1 MRCPTHSEGGAVDH
15 ERFDSIFTSD
25 ALHWAIVKVPRLGL
39 PPYSPPRIARRLAF
53 RLNRLRSRVSLVACR
68 GRTIYRVPKTC
79 PDCSANFLTA
89 DFLPP
94 MNPQPPRRDMT
105 AIELAQTIASSGL
118 VAADALS
125 GLVEA
130 ARGDAQ
136 VLAEWLVRDHL
147 LTRFQVD
154 AFREGRGDTLS
165 LGNYEILDRLGAG
178 GMGTVYKARHRRMKR
193 IVALKILAANLSEN
207 PVFLK
212 RFQREVETIAC
223 LGHPNIVM
231 AYDADATG
239 STHFLVMEFVQGM
252 DLAAYVGRH
261 GPLPVAAAV
270 DCLLQ
275 AARGL
280 AYAHSQEMVHRDVKP
295 HNLLR
300 DDSGAVKLTDL
311 GLVQL
316 NRDVENKAV
325 DTGMTSM
332 GGIVGTP
339 DYMPP
344 EQGLDSAALDHR
356 ADIYALGCTL
366 HFLLTGRAPYT
377 GANVLSILLKHRD
390 APIPDLQQAPPRLNA
405 LFRRMLAKRP
415 DDRVQRMD
423 EVVRELETIAAA
435 LAADSTPNA
444 GAAPV
449 AGQPGMAAIAGA
461 PSSGPPSAAGGM
473 ASAASAA
480 GAVATENGAAP
491 PTSPWSSVS
500 TPRYADQTQDFSVT
514 ELRMTALIVEPSR
527 VQAAIIRGFLQ
538 EHGVE
543 VIATAGRGDEAI
555 ELVQRHQPNAV
566 VSAMQL
572 PDFTGVRLAERIRS
586 ECDLV
591 APGFVLVTTGA
602 SEDESRAFAHLP
614 RVVSLCK
621 PFSSHQL
628 WQALGRV
635 TGTSQ
640 EFTLAGVPAPGG
652 SPTLMLTPTQFAA
665 AAGCVPPPAARGA
678 EAAKTPVERSQLRV
692 MIVDDSAT
700 ARMNIRNVL
709 KGLGVSNFLEVPD
722 GAYAIAVAAN
732 EICHLIVTDY
742 NMPLMDGRALVSY
755 LKQNPAT
762 RHIPIVM
769 VTTEA
774 DPAKLAAV
782 RRLGVV
788 AILEKAFPAQIVGPL
803 LDSLF

>member
-1 MRCPTHSEGGAVDH
+1 
-15 ERFDSIFTSD
+15 
-25 ALHWAIVKVPRLGL
+25 
-39 PPYSPPRIARRLAF
+39 
-53 RLNRLRSRVSLVACR
+53 
-68 GRTIYRVPKTC
+68 
-79 PDCSANFLTA
+79 
-89 DFLPP
+89 
-94 MNPQPPRRDMT
+94 MNPQPTRSTSNSIDF
-105 AIELAQTIASSGL
+105 AQAVVASGL
-118 VAADALS
+118 VSAEALRS
-125 GLVEA
+125 VIDNAHGSAVELAELLVRASLLTPFQVEA
-130 ARGDAQ
+130 
-136 VLAEWLVRDHL
+136 L
-147 LTRFQVD
+147 
-154 AFREGRGDTLS
+154 REGRGDTLS
-165 LGNYEILDRLGAG
+165 LGNYDILDRLGAG

-193 IVALKILAANLSEN
+193 IVALKILAANLSDN

-252 DLAAYVGRH
+252 DLAAYVARRGS
-261 GPLPVAAAV
+261 LSVAEAI

-300 DDSGAVKLTDL
+300 DDSGVVKLTDL

-316 NRDVENKAV
+316 NRDAEDKAA
-325 DTGMTSM
+325 DTGMTST

-366 HFLLTGRAPYT
+366 FYLLTGKPPYT

-390 APIPDLQQAPPRLNA
+390 APIPDLPQAPPRLNS
-405 LFRRMLAKRP
+405 LFHRMLAKRP
-415 DDRVQRMD
+415 EDRVQRMD
-423 EVVRELETIAAA
+423 EVVRELEAIVAAMA
-435 LAADSTPNA
+435 TDATTTDATT
-444 GAAPV
+444 GAAVNDGTTRPNS
-449 AGQPGMAAIAGA
+449 GPTQSPTA
-461 PSSGPPSAAGGM
+461 PRSGPPAV
-473 ASAASAA
+473 AAS
-480 GAVATENGAAP
+480 GVATSPDAP
-491 PTSPWSSVS
+491 ANSQWSSAS
-500 TPRYADQTQDFSVT
+500 TPRHADQTQDFSIT
-514 ELRMTALIVEPSR
+514 ALRMTALVVEPSR

-543 VIATAGRGDEAI
+543 VLATAGRGEEAI
-555 ELVQRHQPNAV
+555 ELVRRHQPNAV

-572 PDFTGVRLAERIRS
+572 PDFTGVRLAERIRT
-586 ECDLV
+586 ECEMV

-602 SEDESRAFAHLP
+602 SDDESRHFAHLP

-621 PFSSHQL
+621 PFSSQQL

-640 EFTLAGVPAPGG
+640 EFTLAGALGAAG
-652 SPTLMLTPTQFAA
+652 AGTAAASPPRSNASSTLVLTPAEFAA
-665 AAGCVPPPAARGA
+665 AAGCPPRGVDGANGAAAVAGSGPAAGKIDRA
-678 EAAKTPVERSQLRV
+678 RLRV
-692 MIVDDSAT
+692 MIVDDSST

-709 KGLGVSNFLEVPD
+709 KGLGISNFLEVPD

-742 NMPLMDGRALVSY
+742 NMPSMDGRALVSY

-774 DPAKLAAV
+774 DPEKLAAV

-788 AILEKAFPAQIVGPL
+788 AILEKAFPSQIVGPL

>member
-1 MRCPTHSEGGAVDH
+1 
-15 ERFDSIFTSD
+15 
-25 ALHWAIVKVPRLGL
+25 
-39 PPYSPPRIARRLAF
+39 
-53 RLNRLRSRVSLVACR
+53 
-68 GRTIYRVPKTC
+68 
-79 PDCSANFLTA
+79 
-89 DFLPP
+89 
-94 MNPQPPRRDMT
+94 MNPQPTRSASNSIDF
-105 AIELAQTIASSGL
+105 AQAVMASGL
-118 VAADALS
+118 VNADALRGAIDNAHGNAAELAES
-125 GLVEA
+125 LVRANLLTPFQVEA
-130 ARGDAQ
+130 
-136 VLAEWLVRDHL
+136 L
-147 LTRFQVD
+147 
-154 AFREGRGDTLS
+154 REGRGDMLS
-165 LGNYEILDRLGAG
+165 LGNYDILDRLGAG

-193 IVALKILAANLSEN
+193 IVALKILAANLSDN

-252 DLAAYVGRH
+252 DLAAYVARR
-261 GPLPVAAAV
+261 GPLPVAEAV

-300 DDSGAVKLTDL
+300 DDSGVVKLTDL

-316 NRDVENKAV
+316 NRDAEDKAA
-325 DTGMTSM
+325 DTGMTST

-366 HFLLTGRAPYT
+366 FYLLTGKPPYT

-390 APIPDLQQAPPRLNA
+390 APVPDLPQASPRLNS
-405 LFRRMLAKRP
+405 LFHRMLAKRP
-415 DDRVQRMD
+415 EDRVQRMD
-423 EVVRELETIAAA
+423 EVVHELEAIVAAMA
-435 LAADSTPNA
+435 TDATANAAVNDGEARPNLGSRQAPTP
-444 GAAPV
+444 
-449 AGQPGMAAIAGA
+449 PGFGPTAIAG
-461 PSSGPPSAAGGM
+461 S
-473 ASAASAA
+473 
-480 GAVATENGAAP
+480 GAA
-491 PTSPWSSVS
+491 TSPDAPVNSQWSSAS
-500 TPRYADQTQDFSVT
+500 TPRHADQTQDFSVT
-514 ELRMTALIVEPSR
+514 ALRMTVLVVEPSR

-543 VIATAGRGDEAI
+543 VLATAGRGEEAI
-555 ELVQRHQPNAV
+555 ELVRRHQPNAV

-572 PDFTGVRLAERIRS
+572 PDFTGVRLAERIRT
-586 ECDLV
+586 ECDMV

-602 SEDESRAFAHLP
+602 SDDESRHFAHLP

-621 PFSSHQL
+621 PFSSQQL

-640 EFTLAGVPAPGG
+640 EFTLAGAIGASGIGAAGAIHPRSNA
-652 SPTLMLTPTQFAA
+652 SSTLVLTPAEFAA
-665 AAGCVPPPAARGA
+665 AAGCPPRGA
-678 EAAKTPVERSQLRV
+678 DGVTGAAMAPGSGPTAGKIDRARLRV
-692 MIVDDSAT
+692 MIVDDSST

-709 KGLGVSNFLEVPD
+709 KGLGISNFLEVPD

-774 DPAKLAAV
+774 DPEKLAAV

-788 AILEKAFPAQIVGPL
+788 AILEKAFPSQIVGPL

>member
-1 MRCPTHSEGGAVDH
+1 LLATVRAVPTA
-15 ERFDSIFTSD
+15 
-25 ALHWAIVKVPRLGL
+25 A
-39 PPYSPPRIARRLAF
+39 
-53 RLNRLRSRVSLVACR
+53 
-68 GRTIYRVPKTC
+68 
-79 PDCSANFLTA
+79 LTA
-89 DFLPP
+89 VPPSPLLVVPLAIPPPSIVTP
-94 MNPQPPRRDMT
+94 MNSQPTRTDPP
-105 AIELAQTIASSGL
+105 A
-118 VAADALS
+118 
-125 GLVEA
+125 VEM
-130 ARGDAQ
+130 
-136 VLAEWLVRDHL
+136 
-147 LTRFQVD
+147 
-154 AFREGRGDTLS
+154 LS
-165 LGNYEILDRLGAG
+165 LGNYDILERLGAG

-193 IVALKILAANLSEN
+193 IVALKILAANLSDN
-207 PVFLK
+207 PLFLK
-212 RFQREVETIAC
+212 RFQLEVETIAC

-252 DLAAYVGRH
+252 DLAAYVARR
-261 GPLPVAAAV
+261 GPLPVAEAI

-280 AYAHSQEMVHRDVKP
+280 AYAHAQEMVHRDVKP

-300 DDSGAVKLTDL
+300 DDSGVVKLTDL

-316 NRDVENKAV
+316 NRDAEDKTA
-325 DTGMTSM
+325 DPGMTST

-339 DYMPP
+339 EYMPP

-366 HFLLTGRAPYT
+366 HFLLTGQPPYT
-377 GANVLSILLKHRD
+377 GSNVLAILLKHRD
-390 APIPDLQQAPPRLNA
+390 APIPDLQQVPPRLNR

-415 DDRVQRMD
+415 DDRVQNMD
-423 EVVRELETIAAA
+423 EVVRELEAIASECAADGGAGAGVGMAAGGAAPGANAAQANAA
-435 LAADSTPNA
+435 LAGAGLA
-444 GAAPV
+444 GAA
-449 AGQPGMAAIAGA
+449 
-461 PSSGPPSAAGGM
+461 SA
-473 ASAASAA
+473 
-480 GAVATENGAAP
+480 VP
-491 PTSPWSSVS
+491 QWSSAS
-500 TPRYADQTQDFSVT
+500 TPRHADQTQDFSVT
-514 ELRMTALIVEPSR
+514 ELKMTALVVEPSR

-543 VIATAGRGDEAI
+543 VLATAGRGEEAI
-555 ELVQRHQPNAV
+555 ELVRRFQPNAV

-586 ECDLV
+586 ECEV
-591 APGFVLVTTGA
+591 AAPGFVLVTTGA
-602 SEDESRAFAHLP
+602 SEDESRVFAHLP
-614 RVVSLCK
+614 RVVALCK
-621 PFSSHQL
+621 PFSSQQL

-640 EFTLAGVPAPGG
+640 EFSLGG
-652 SPTLMLTPTQFAA
+652 SLAPPGNATQILTPADFAA
-665 AAGCVPPPAARGA
+665 AAGCVPKSGGTVAAD
-678 EAAKTPVERSQLRV
+678 KIDRSQLRV
-692 MIVDDSAT
+692 MIVDDSST

-722 GAYAIAVAAN
+722 GAYAIAAAAN

>member
-1 MRCPTHSEGGAVDH
+1 MNSQPSRPDATSIDFPQAV
-15 ERFDSIFTSD
+15 
-25 ALHWAIVKVPRLGL
+25 AA
-39 PPYSPPRIARRLAF
+39 
-53 RLNRLRSRVSLVACR
+53 
-68 GRTIYRVPKTC
+68 
-79 PDCSANFLTA
+79 
-89 DFLPP
+89 
-94 MNPQPPRRDMT
+94 
-105 AIELAQTIASSGL
+105 SGL
-118 VAADALS
+118 VNADAFREAE
-125 GLVEA
+125 EA
-130 ARGDAQ
+130 ARGDAKA
-136 VLAEWLVRDHL
+136 LAESLVAKQL

-154 AFREGRGDTLS
+154 ALLEGRGDTLT

-239 STHFLVMEFVQGM
+239 STHFLVMEFVHGM
-252 DLAAYVGRH
+252 DLAAFVARQ
-261 GPLPVAAAV
+261 GPLPVAEAV

-300 DDSGAVKLTDL
+300 DESGVVKLTDL

-316 NRDVENKAV
+316 NRDVEDKAV
-325 DTGMTSM
+325 DTGMTSI

-366 HFLLTGRAPYT
+366 CFLLTGRAPYT
-377 GANVLSILLKHRD
+377 GGNVLSILLKHRD
-390 APIPDLQQAPPRLNA
+390 APIPDLEPAPPRLNA
-405 LFRRMLAKRP
+405 LFRRMVAKRP
-415 DDRVQRMD
+415 DDRVQRME
-423 EVVRELETIAAA
+423 EVVRELEAITAELAAGNVGAGTSPSTVDPDLRLGAAA
-435 LAADSTPNA
+435 
-444 GAAPV
+444 
-449 AGQPGMAAIAGA
+449 
-461 PSSGPPSAAGGM
+461 SGPTP
-473 ASAASAA
+473 
-480 GAVATENGAAP
+480 AV
-491 PTSPWSSVS
+491 SQWSSAS
-500 TPRYADQTQDFSVT
+500 TPRHADQTQDFGVT
-514 ELRMTALIVEPSR
+514 ELKMTALIVEPSR

-543 VIATAGRGDEAI
+543 VLATASRGEDAI
-555 ELVQRHQPNAV
+555 ELVRRHQPNAV

-586 ECDLV
+586 ECDMV

-602 SEDESRAFAHLP
+602 SDGESQGFVHLP

-621 PFSSHQL
+621 PFSSQQL
-628 WQALGRV
+628 WQSLGRV

-652 SPTLMLTPTQFAA
+652 NPTLVLTPAEFAA
-665 AAGCVPPPAARGA
+665 AAGCPPRATPAASFPATSPAATSPSATSLPADGA
-678 EAAKTPVERSQLRV
+678 AAMGPTAGAGQAVAATGNLAGKIDRARLRV

-709 KGLGVSNFLEVPD
+709 KGLGISNFLEVPD

>member
-1 MRCPTHSEGGAVDH
+1 MNSQPTRTDPPAVD
-15 ERFDSIFTSD
+15 FFQ
-25 ALHWAIVKVPRLGL
+25 A
-39 PPYSPPRIARRLAF
+39 
-53 RLNRLRSRVSLVACR
+53 VA
-68 GRTIYRVPKTC
+68 
-79 PDCSANFLTA
+79 A
-89 DFLPP
+89 
-94 MNPQPPRRDMT
+94 
-105 AIELAQTIASSGL
+105 SGL
-118 VAADALS
+118 VNAEALGIAVS
-125 GLVEA
+125 ATRGNGEA
-130 ARGDAQ
+130 
-136 VLAEWLVRDHL
+136 LAEALVRDNL
-147 LTRFQVD
+147 LTRFQAD
-154 AFREGRGDTLS
+154 ALREGRGEMLS
-165 LGNYEILDRLGAG
+165 LGNYDILDRLGAG

-193 IVALKILAANLSEN
+193 IVALKILAANLSDN
-207 PVFLK
+207 PLFLK
-212 RFQREVETIAC
+212 RFQLEVETIAC

-252 DLAAYVGRH
+252 DLAAYVARRGQ
-261 GPLPVAAAV
+261 LPVAVAV

-280 AYAHSQEMVHRDVKP
+280 AYAHAQEMVHRDVKP

-300 DDSGAVKLTDL
+300 DDSGVVKLTDL

-316 NRDVENKAV
+316 NRDAEDRTA
-325 DTGMTSM
+325 DAGMTST

-339 DYMPP
+339 EYMPP

-366 HFLLTGRAPYT
+366 HFLLTGKPPYT
-377 GANVLSILLKHRD
+377 GSNVLAILLKHRD
-390 APIPDLQQAPPRLNA
+390 APIPDLEQVPSRLKG

-415 DDRVQRMD
+415 QDRVQTMD
-423 EVVRELETIAAA
+423 EVVRELEAIAAEC
-435 LAADSTPNA
+435 AAEGGAGAGVAARGANAAQANTTPANAAQASA
-444 GAAPV
+444 GAA
-449 AGQPGMAAIAGA
+449 
-461 PSSGPPSAAGGM
+461 
-473 ASAASAA
+473 
-480 GAVATENGAAP
+480 AVAAAVAQ
-491 PTSPWSSVS
+491 WSSAS
-500 TPRYADQTQDFSVT
+500 TPRHADQTQDFSVT
-514 ELRMTALIVEPSR
+514 ELRMTALVVEPSR

-543 VIATAGRGDEAI
+543 VLATAGRGEEAI
-555 ELVQRHQPNAV
+555 ELVRRFQPNAV

-586 ECDLV
+586 ECEV
-591 APGFVLVTTGA
+591 AAPGFVLVTTGA
-602 SEDESRAFAHLP
+602 SEDESRVFAHLP
-614 RVVSLCK
+614 RVVALCK
-621 PFSSHQL
+621 PFSSQQL
-628 WQALGRV
+628 WHALGRV

-640 EFTLAGVPAPGG
+640 EFTLGGAAAPPG
-652 SPTLMLTPTQFAA
+652 SATQMLTPADFAA
-665 AAGCVPPPAARGA
+665 AAGCLPKSGGTAA
-678 EAAKTPVERSQLRV
+678 PVKIDRARLRV
-692 MIVDDSAT
+692 MIVDDSST

-709 KGLGVSNFLEVPD
+709 KGLGVANFLEVPD